1 MGLSLCGLW
10 QGRGLVGD
18 VRNGQ
23 ADEYLNVYRCVLTVF
38 VSQRGRTESC
48 SRIITVT
55 SVHSKDLRLAAL
67 EVFH

>member
-23 ADEYLNVYRCVLTVF
+23 ADEYLNVYRCVLTLI
-38 VSQRGRTESC
+38 VS
-48 SRIITVT
+48 
-55 SVHSKDLRLAAL
+55 
-67 EVFH
+67 